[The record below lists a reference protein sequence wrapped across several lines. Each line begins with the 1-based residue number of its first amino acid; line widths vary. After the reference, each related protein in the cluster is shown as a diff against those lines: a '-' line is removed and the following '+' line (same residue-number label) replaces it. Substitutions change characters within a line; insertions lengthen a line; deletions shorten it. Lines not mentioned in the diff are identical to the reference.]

1 MDPFE
6 QLNGIVV
13 PLDRANIDTDQ
24 IVPKQFLKLVG
35 RIGFGQYL
43 FYDWRFDQSGNP
55 NPKFVL
61 NDPRYKE
68 AKILLARSNFG
79 CGSSREHAVWA
90 ISDYGFKALI
100 ASSYADIFY
109 NNCFKN
115 GLLPITLNEKIV
127 DSLFKEATEPEPCSL
142 EISLAEQ
149 TIRKANGE
157 IIKFQIDAY
166 QKKCLLE
173 GLDDIGLTLTYEHK
187 IRDHERT
194 VSRYSLVH
202 R

>member
-6 QLNGIVV
+6 RLNGIVV

-43 FYDWRFDQSGNP
+43 FYDWRFDQSGNL

-90 ISDYGFKALI
+90 LSDYGFKAVI

-115 GLLPITLNEKIV
+115 GLLPIALNEKIV
-127 DSLFKEATEPEPCSL
+127 DSLFREATKPEACSL
-142 EISLAEQ
+142 EISLEEQ
-149 TIRKANGE
+149 TIRKGDE
-157 IIKFQIDAY
+157 IIRFEIDTY
-166 QKKCLLE
+166 RKKCLVE
-173 GLDDIGLTLTYEHK
+173 GLDDIALTLEWEHK
-187 IRDHERT
+187 ISAYEQGL
-194 VSRYSLVH
+194 SRYRLVH